1 MKLSPYALCIFLL
14 GSVNIATAQCFIYRI
29 ADPSAQP
36 ASSQESLGYKSD
48 LASIDSFEVIYC
60 PLTQQLDFS
69 VTYTANN
76 SIPEGFW
83 FVLSDGPN
91 PKDGGGQYPIFY
103 FDAAAGSGPAN
114 LSAYVY
120 NGQNGATSHL
130 EAGSFLGSSRS
141 SPALSATASFLGS
154 QASFAFSADV
164 SGINSAIVGPDW
176 EGTGFEQNLGIW
188 YHTVTF
194 DSPPTYNSDGSLSA
208 FNLRAA
214 DFFDISNGNTIP
226 EPSLALLGFFSSLLL
241 LRRQR

>member
-1 MKLSPYALCIFLL
+1 MKFSPYALCIFLL

-36 ASSQESLGYKSD
+36 AS
-48 LASIDSFEVIYC
+48 
-60 PLTQQLDFS
+60 
-69 VTYTANN
+69 
-76 SIPEGFW
+76 
-83 FVLSDGPN
+83 
-91 PKDGGGQYPIFY
+91 
-103 FDAAAGSGPAN
+103 
-114 LSAYVY
+114 
-120 NGQNGATSHL
+120 SHL

-164 SGINSAIVGPDW
+164 SGINSAIVSADW